1 MLYSSQEEE
10 WFVAFNFLP
19 KDEHYFVL
27 FEEAAQNVTEGART
41 LLDLVTTPGEF
52 EARANRL
59 RAIEEA
65 GDEIT
70 FRVISRLGKSFI
82 TPIEREDILA
92 IARHLDDIIDWIEA
106 VGARV
111 SSYGIEKPTE
121 IAVQFAQLILVAA
134 EETERLLALLHKK
147 NVEQIRLPKRAV
159 NRVEAEADQLLR
171 RSLAHLFTG
180 GYDALTVIK
189 WKEIYE
195 TFEEVTDRQE
205 ALANLVEGI
214 ILKNT

>member
-1 MLYSSQEEE
+1 M
-10 WFVAFNFLP
+10 VAFNFLP

-41 LLDLVTTPGEF
+41 LLDLVTAPDEM
-52 EARANRL
+52 EAKANRL

-106 VGARV
+106 AGARV
-111 SSYGIEKPTE
+111 FTYGIEQPTE
-121 IAVQFAQLILVAA
+121 TAVQFARMILTAA

-147 NVEQIRLPKRAV
+147 NVEQIRLPKRAI

-195 TFEEVTDRQE
+195 TFEEVTDHQE

>member
-1 MLYSSQEEE
+1 MA
-10 WFVAFNFLP
+10 VAFNFLP
-19 KDEHYFVL
+19 RDEHYFVL

-41 LLDLVTTPGEF
+41 LLEQVTSNSDME
-52 EARANRL
+52 EKANRL

-70 FRVISRLGKSFI
+70 FRVIARLGKSFI

-106 VGARV
+106 VGARLA
-111 SSYGIEKPTE
+111 SYGIDQPTE
-121 IAVQFAQLILVAA
+121 TAIQFARLILDAA
-134 EETERLLALLHKK
+134 QESERLIALLHRK

-159 NRVEAEADQLLR
+159 NRVESEADQLLR
-171 RSLAHLFTG
+171 RSLAGLFTG

-195 TFEEVTDRQE
+195 AFEEVTDRQE

>member
-1 MLYSSQEEE
+1 M
-10 WFVAFNFLP
+10 FVAFNFLP

-41 LLDLVTTPGEF
+41 LLDLVTTPDAME
-52 EARANRL
+52 EKANRL

-70 FRVISRLGKSFI
+70 FRVIARLGKSFI
-82 TPIEREDILA
+82 TPIEREDILS
-92 IARHLDDIIDWIEA
+92 IARHLDSVLDWMEA
-106 VGARV
+106 VAARLFV
-111 SSYGIEKPTE
+111 YGIEAPTE
-121 IAVQFAQLILVAA
+121 TAVQFARLILTAA
-134 EETERLLALLHKK
+134 EETERILALLHKR

-171 RSLAHLFTG
+171 RSLAHLMTG

>member
-1 MLYSSQEEE
+1 MV
-10 WFVAFNFLP
+10 VAFNFLP
-19 KDEHYFVL
+19 RDEHYFVL
-27 FEEAAQNVTEGART
+27 FEESAQNVTEGAKT
-41 LLDLVTTPGEF
+41 LLDLVIDLTDM
-52 EARANRL
+52 EAKANRL

-70 FRVISRLGKSFI
+70 FRVIARLSKSFI

-92 IARHLDDIIDWIEA
+92 IARHLDDVIDWTEA

-111 SSYGIEKPTE
+111 ASYGIEASTE
-121 IAVQFAQLILVAA
+121 AAIQFARLILQAA

-147 NVEQIRLPKRAV
+147 NVDQIRQPKRAI

-171 RSLAHLFTG
+171 RSLVHLFTG
-180 GYDALTVIK
+180 GFDALTVIK